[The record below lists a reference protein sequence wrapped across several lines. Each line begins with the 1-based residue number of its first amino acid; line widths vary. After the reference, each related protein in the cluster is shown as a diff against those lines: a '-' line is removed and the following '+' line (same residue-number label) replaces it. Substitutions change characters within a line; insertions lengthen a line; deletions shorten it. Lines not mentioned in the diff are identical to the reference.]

1 MELMIENDSKLYY
14 PVVQEGIKW
23 STERK
28 GSPGKL
34 TFKLIQDDIL
44 NISEGNAVVL
54 KDGDSN
60 IFYGFIFTI
69 KRDESKS
76 VSVTAYDQMRYLKNK
91 ATYQYTKTAS
101 ELLKTIAKDFE
112 LSVGEIEDTEYVIP
126 SRLEDGNTLIDILQ
140 TSLDL
145 TVQNTGEMYVLYD
158 DFGALRITAIENMA
172 VGILIDSET
181 AQSYDYESS
190 IDNQTYNQ
198 IKLYYDNE
206 DTGKREIY
214 IAKDSEHIN
223 EWGVLQYYE
232 SIDKGEN
239 GKSKADSLLSLYNAK
254 TKSLK
259 VKKAIGDNRV
269 RAGSM
274 VAVQLELGDM
284 TVNNWMLV
292 ESCEHEYK
300 ENEHWMDL
308 TLRGGDINNA

>member
-1 MELMIENDSKLYY
+1 MELIIENDSKLYY

-44 NISEGNAVVL
+44 NIAEGNAVVL
-54 KDGDSN
+54 KDGDTN
-60 IFYGFIFTI
+60 VFYGFIFTI

-101 ELLKTIAKDFE
+101 ELLKTVAKDFE
-112 LSVGEIEDTEYVIP
+112 LSVGEIEDTAYVIP

-140 TSLDL
+140 TALDL

-206 DTGKREIY
+206 STGKREVY

-223 EWGVLQYYE
+223 EWGLLQYYE

-239 GKSKADSLLSLYNAK
+239 GKAKADSLLSLYNAK

-274 VAVQLELGDM
+274 IAVQLELGDI

-308 TLRGGDINNA
+308 TLRGGEINNG

>member
-1 MELMIENDSKLYY
+1 MELMIENNSKLYY
-14 PVVQEGIKW
+14 PVVQEGVKW
-23 STERK
+23 TTQRK
-28 GSPGKL
+28 GAPGKL
-34 TFKLIQDDIL
+34 TFKLIQDDVL
-44 NISEGNAVVL
+44 CISEGNAVAF
-54 KDGDSN
+54 KDDDN
-60 IFYGFIFTI
+60 KVFFGFIFTI

-76 VSVTAYDQMRYLKNK
+76 VEVTAYDQLRYMKNK

-101 ELLKTIAKDFE
+101 ELLKTVANDFE

-140 TSLDL
+140 TALDL

-181 AQSYDYESS
+181 AQTYDYESS
-190 IDNQTYNQ
+190 IDDQTYNQ

-223 EWGVLQYYE
+223 EWGLLQYYE

-274 VAVQLELGDM
+274 VAVQLELGDI

>member
-1 MELMIENDSKLYY
+1 MELIIENDSKLYY
-14 PVVQEGIKW
+14 PVVQEGVKW
-23 STERK
+23 TTQRK
-28 GSPGKL
+28 GAPGKL
-34 TFKLIQDDIL
+34 TFKLIQDDVL
-44 NISEGNAVVL
+44 CISEGNAVAF
-54 KDGDSN
+54 KDDDN
-60 IFYGFIFTI
+60 KVFFGFIFTI

-76 VSVTAYDQMRYLKNK
+76 VEVTAYDQLRYMKNK

-101 ELLKTIAKDFE
+101 ELLKTVANDFE

-140 TSLDL
+140 TALDL

-181 AQSYDYESS
+181 AQTYDYESS
-190 IDNQTYNQ
+190 IDDQTYNQ

-223 EWGVLQYYE
+223 EWGLLQYYE

-274 VAVQLELGDM
+274 VAVQLELGDI

>member
-1 MELMIENDSKLYY
+1 MELIIENDSKLYY

-28 GSPGKL
+28 GTPGKL

-44 NISEGNAVVL
+44 NIAEGNAVVL
-54 KDGDSN
+54 KDGDTN
-60 IFYGFIFTI
+60 VFYGFIFTI

-101 ELLKTIAKDFE
+101 DLLKTVAKDFE
-112 LSVGEIEDTEYVIP
+112 LSVGEVEDTGYVIP

-140 TSLDL
+140 TALDL

-206 DTGKREIY
+206 STGKREVY
-214 IAKDSEHIN
+214 TAKDSEHIN
-223 EWGVLQYYE
+223 EWGLLQYYE

-239 GKSKADSLLSLYNAK
+239 GKAKADSLLSLYNAK

-274 VAVQLELGDM
+274 IAVQLELGDI

-308 TLRGGDINNA
+308 TLRGGEINNG

>member
-126 SRLEDGNTLIDILQ
+126 SRLEDGKTLIDILQ

-223 EWGVLQYYE
+223 EWGLLQYYE